1 MRKMLFIILIFLTF
15 IITGCSKTQE
25 DDCLYTIK
33 RIEENINWD
42 NIDIISIDK
51 ILWTD
56 DFGIRAFGQLC
67 HDEEN
72 LYVHLRAIEENIRA
86 EYTEPLS
93 SVYQDS
99 CLEFFFKLVE
109 ENNYFN
115 FEINPNGC
123 LCLQF
128 GPLKTDRISITRSDD
143 KSYFA
148 INTKRTN
155 DGWEVFYKIP
165 LDFIKLF
172 YQDYEFKGE
181 LLINLYKCGDKT
193 VNKHYLSWMSI
204 DLDKP
209 NFHCPEY
216 FGKVRFE

>member
-1 MRKMLFIILIFLTF
+1 MRKMLFIILIFITF

-67 HDEEN
+67 YDEEN
-72 LYVHLRAIEENIRA
+72 LYVHLRAVEENIRA

-99 CLEFFFKLVE
+99 CLEFFFKLVDDNNLKLIQMDAYVYNLDHLRPIE
-109 ENNYFN
+109 LVLQEVMTNHISLLTQKEQMMVGKYFIKSHLISLNYFIKIMN
-115 FEINPNGC
+115 
-123 LCLQF
+123 
-128 GPLKTDRISITRSDD
+128 LK
-143 KSYFA
+143 
-148 INTKRTN
+148 
-155 DGWEVFYKIP
+155 
-165 LDFIKLF
+165 
-172 YQDYEFKGE
+172 
-181 LLINLYKCGDKT
+181 
-193 VNKHYLSWMSI
+193 VNY
-204 DLDKP
+204 
-209 NFHCPEY
+209 
-216 FGKVRFE
+216 